1 MTKKKEY
8 IFFSA
13 IIGFFYISL
22 LYLDCFS
29 KKYLDT
35 YQLKYGIIWI
45 FFLETTFSLLGK
57 GVLCV
62 WRNWLW
68 KLRFAVLIADFYFL
82 FTPYNAAGIGGYLVV
97 QLIYWERLTF
107 RQNRG
112 KKKKRS
118 LVILELVILMFLTG
132 IGIFFENYVI
142 YILGLIYGLV
152 LFYNLKT
159 VWELYFKGEEK
170 LFYLALSL
178 IFLALCDSSI
188 FLNFIWNKELIGNL
202 IWCFYIPSQLL
213 LANYE

>member
-13 IIGFFYISL
+13 IIGFFYVSL

-29 KKYLDT
+29 KKYFDT
-35 YQLKYGIIWI
+35 YQLKYWIIGIL
-45 FFLETTFSLLGK
+45 FLNTTFSLLGK
-57 GVLCV
+57 GLLCV

-68 KLRFAVLIADFYFL
+68 KLRFAVLVADFYFL

-97 QLIYWERLTF
+97 QLIYWEKLTF
-107 RQNRG
+107 MQHREN
-112 KKKKRS
+112 KLKRNFWVIEF
-118 LVILELVILMFLTG
+118 VILILLTG
-132 IGIFFENYVI
+132 IGVFFKKYVM
-142 YILGLIYGLV
+142 YILGSIYGFV

-159 VWELYFKGEEK
+159 VWKCYFQGEEDI
-170 LFYLALSL
+170 FYLALSL

-188 FLNFIWNKELIGNL
+188 FLNFIWNKEVIGNL
-202 IWCFYIPSQLL
+202 IWCFYVPSQLL

>member
-1 MTKKKEY
+1 MAKKREY

-29 KKYLDT
+29 KNYLDT
-35 YQLKYGIIWI
+35 YQLKYGIIWM

-57 GVLCV
+57 GFLHV
-62 WRNWLW
+62 WENWLW
-68 KLRFAVLIADFYFL
+68 KLRFAVLVADFYFL

-107 RQNRG
+107 RQHREKNQ
-112 KKKKRS
+112 KRK
-118 LVILELVILMFLTG
+118 LLIIELVILILLTG
-132 IGIFFENYVI
+132 IGIFFENYII

-159 VWELYFKGEEK
+159 VWKSYFRGEEE

-188 FLNFIWNKELIGNL
+188 FLNFIWNREVIGNL
-202 IWCFYIPSQLL
+202 IWCFYVPSQLL

>member
-1 MTKKKEY
+1 MEKKKEH
-8 IFFSA
+8 IFFST
-13 IIGFFYISL
+13 IIGFLYISL

-45 FFLETTFSLLGK
+45 LFLETTFSLLGK
-57 GVLCV
+57 GYPCV

-107 RQNRG
+107 CQHREKD
-112 KKKKRS
+112 KKNKL
-118 LVILELVILMFLTG
+118 LVIEFVILILLTG
-132 IGIFFENYVI
+132 IGIFFGNYII
-142 YILGLIYGLV
+142 YILGLVYGFV

-159 VWELYFKGEEK
+159 VWEDYFKGEEE
-170 LFYLALSL
+170 LIYLALSL
-178 IFLALCDSSI
+178 TLLALCDSSI
-188 FLNFIWNKELIGNL
+188 LLNFIWNKELIGNL
-202 IWCFYIPSQLL
+202 IWCFYVPSQLL